1 MICFTRIPLKDFI
14 KKHNP
19 QEPKKE
25 TIENFEKEINNLLEN
40 APKQDD
46 EEFQKN
52 EINKFLKNTY
62 GYDCN
67 TYKKV
72 DSAIYVDG
80 EVRVLIEVKALNN
93 RNEFPKNREN
103 PISKAFCQMVLYFLE
118 EIEKEK
124 NNSLKHTIICNAH
137 EFFLF
142 DCKDLLF
149 LKEDK
154 RIKDFYKK
162 CAKKEG
168 TDSSKPKFYKDLEQY
183 LQEDFQGELRYTHFN
198 LSNYDPKELPLI
210 YQVLSQ
216 EVLLKQRKTLDA
228 NTLNKDFYEELLYIL
243 GLEEQNDKGKIL
255 IKPSRTQNSLSAA
268 LKKKYENLDDEE
280 VMALLIAWNNR
291 ILFLRLLES
300 LLISFKHFEKP
311 FLTTENFKDFNALNT
326 LFFEVLA
333 KKNSERSLNKEDKIL
348 EKIPYLNSSLFDQ
361 TPLELKG
368 HEIRLLENK
377 KLELYQNSV
386 LKKHENYQEKKELPL
401 LKYLFE
407 FLRLYKFTTT
417 PKDIKDNTDTSES
430 RLINPSV
437 LGLVFEKLNGYKEG
451 SFYTPS
457 FITSYMCKESITPI
471 VLDKFNAIY
480 QWDCENLKALREK
493 IDRNFSNEKAKEYL
507 NTLLTLRICDPAVG
521 SGHFLVSALNEMV
534 LIAYELGL
542 IASLY
547 RHELRLENDEIII
560 HHAQTGEIFNYKKPH
575 SENDPHHQI
584 QKELFE
590 LKKDIIENCLFGVDI
605 NPNSC
610 EITKLR
616 LWIELLKYSYY
627 IFEKGKNTNNLE
639 TLPNIDINIK
649 CANSLVSRFALK
661 DKALLKT
668 EKNKNLEYYIAEY
681 KELVKI
687 YKDPKI
693 LESLTRPIK
702 DSNAVR
708 KYAKERLYQELAQ
721 NPNKDFKKALNDRIE
736 KIKEAFKLTLEPPQK
751 ELKFKKFLK
760 EHLELYG
767 KSILEEAND
776 NGLELEALALEKKMA
791 HEGLFHDYTPYPKL
805 DKTDKVV
812 GLEHFN
818 RYVLTSYKDLQDEN
832 ERYANALEWRFEFP
846 EVLNDEGDFLGFDC
860 IIGNPPYIRQEH
872 IKDLKPLLQKQYQ
885 DFYNSTA
892 DIYTYFFALAYHLL
906 KEKGFNAFITSN
918 KYARAK
924 YGAKLRE
931 LLLKKT
937 TLVSYMELNALK
949 VFESAAV
956 DTSIMSFI
964 KQTPPKESDFEY
976 YEPTPNDKD
985 DLKSTPHLPMK
996 QNALSTE
1003 SFIFANATLLDL
1015 RDKIESV
1022 GTPLKDWD
1030 IQINYGIKTGA
1041 NEAFIIPTEKRE
1053 EILKNCDDAQKDER
1067 GMSERERTKELIKP
1081 ILRGKDI
1088 KRYSY
1093 EWADLWVIIAKF
1105 GSHEFLEVEYPTIY
1119 NHLLQYKDQLEQR
1132 GQCRYSRGPQN
1143 SNKPYPGQ
1151 HHWLELDNNPKDSY
1165 LQDFEKEKIVYGEIV
1180 QEPRFYLDNGECELG
1195 VFYAEATSFIL
1206 TGEHLRYLLGMLHS
1220 KLITFAFKTF
1230 YAGGGLGE
1238 SGYRYKKAFIE
1249 RLPIPQI
1256 TEKNQE
1262 LADKITDGAK
1272 QILAL
1277 KAKDPKAN
1285 TQGLEK
1291 EIDALVYQLYHLTDE
1306 EIKTIENGQ

>member
-1 MICFTRIPLKDFI
+1 MIKFAHILLKDFI

-25 TIENFEKEINNLLEN
+25 TIENFEKEINSLLEN
-40 APKQDD
+40 APRQDD

-52 EINKFLKNTY
+52 EINKFLKSAY

-67 TYKKV
+67 TNKKV
-72 DSAIYVDG
+72 DSAIYVDK
-80 EVRVLIEVKALNN
+80 EAWVLIEVKALDKKT
-93 RNEFPKNREN
+93 EFPKNREN
-103 PISKAFCQMVLYFLE
+103 PLSKAFCQMVLYFLE

-154 RIKDFYKK
+154 RIKKFYNSY
-162 CAKKEG
+162 AKKEG

-183 LQEDFQGELRYTHFN
+183 LQKDFQGELRYTHFN
-198 LSNYDPKELPLI
+198 LSSYDPKELPLI
-210 YQVLSQ
+210 YSVLSH

-243 GLEEQNDKGKIL
+243 GLEEENDKGKIL
-255 IKPSRTQNSLSAA
+255 IKPSRTKNSLSDA
-268 LKKKYENLDDEE
+268 LKGSYNNLDDEE

-300 LLISFKHFEKP
+300 LLISFEHFKKP
-311 FLTTENFKDFNALNT
+311 FLTTENFNDFNALNT

-333 KKNSERSLNKEDKIL
+333 KKNSERLPEIKEDKIL

-368 HEIRLLENK
+368 HEIKLLDNK
-377 KLELYQNSV
+377 KLEIYKNSV
-386 LKKHENYQEKKELPL
+386 LKKDNPKQEPLPL

-407 FLRLYKFTTT
+407 FLRLYDFTTT
-417 PKDIKDNTDTSES
+417 PKDIKDNQNTSES

-457 FITSYMCKESITPI
+457 FITSYMCKESIKTI
-471 VLDKFNAIY
+471 VLDKFNQKYIKRE
-480 QWDCENLKALREK
+480 DLKCEKLEELKNYLKNSYKEDKR
-493 IDRNFSNEKAKEYL
+493 KEYL
-507 NTLLTLRICDPAVG
+507 QLLLTLRICDPAVG

-534 LIAYELGL
+534 WIAYKLGL

-547 RHELRLENDEIII
+547 RHDLKLENDEIII
-560 HHAQTGEIFNYKKPH
+560 HTPEDKVFNYTIPH
-575 SENDPHHQI
+575 SENDPHHHI

-627 IFEKGKNTNNLE
+627 IFEEGKNTNNLE

-649 CANSLVSRFALK
+649 CANSLISRFNLNDDLK
-661 DKALLKT
+661 KIPNIKQ
-668 EKNKNLEYYIAEY
+668 KIQEY
-681 KELVKI
+681 KDLVAQ
-687 YKDPKI
+687 YKDPNPLYPLNKADLINKI
-693 LESLTRPIK
+693 QDLKNTFSLTLK
-702 DSNAVR
+702 DPKTKA
-708 KYAKERLYQELAQ
+708 ELE
-721 NPNKDFKKALNDRIE
+721 KAIE
-736 KIKEAFKLTLEPPQK
+736 KHIKKYNFFALDDKSLLDGLNYFIPSLFGTLKLSPKEEEEAFAS
-751 ELKFKKFLK
+751 
-760 EHLELYG
+760 YG
-767 KSILEEAND
+767 RIR
-776 NGLELEALALEKKMA
+776 ALRK
-791 HEGLFHDYTPYPKL
+791 KL
-805 DKTDKVV
+805 DDALS
-812 GLEHFN
+812 GGE
-818 RYVLTSYKDLQDEN
+818 YQ
-832 ERYANALEWRFEFP
+832 NAFEWRFEFP
-846 EVLNDEGDFLGFDC
+846 EVLDDEGDFLGFDC

-872 IKDLKPLLQKQYQ
+872 IKDIKPLLQKQYH

-892 DIYTYFFALAYHLL
+892 DIYTYFFALAFNLL
-906 KEKGFNAFITSN
+906 KEKGFSAFITSN

-956 DTSIMSFI
+956 DTSIIHFI
-964 KQTPPKESDFEY
+964 KQPPLKESGFKY

-1015 RDKIESV
+1015 RDKIEGV

-1030 IQINYGIKTGA
+1030 IQIYRGILTGA
-1041 NEAFIIPTEKRE
+1041 NEAFIITTEKRDA
-1053 EILKNCDDAQKDER
+1053 ILNACKTQE
-1067 GMSERERTKELIKP
+1067 ERERTDALIKP

-1093 EWADLWVIIAKF
+1093 EWAHLWVIFIPWHF
-1105 GSHEFLEVEYPTIY
+1105 PNTGSPKDMEQNEKDFSIHYPIIY
-1119 NHLLQYKDQLEQR
+1119 AHLLSHKDELLKRNKDETGKRYEWYCLQR
-1132 GQCRYSRGPQN
+1132 
-1143 SNKPYPGQ
+1143 
-1151 HHWLELDNNPKDSY
+1151 WAASY
-1165 LQDFEKEKIVYGEIV
+1165 YQDFEKEKIVYGEIV
-1180 QEPRFYLDNGECELG
+1180 QEPRFYLDNGECGLG
-1195 VFYAEATSFIL
+1195 YFYAEATSFIL

-1262 LADKITDGAK
+1262 LARKITDGAK

-1277 KAKDPKAN
+1277 KEKDPKAN
-1285 TQGLEK
+1285 TQKLEK

>member
-1 MICFTRIPLKDFI
+1 MIRFTRIPLKDFI

-19 QEPKKE
+19 QESKKE
-25 TIENFEKEINNLLEN
+25 TIENFKKEINSLLEN
-40 APKQDD
+40 APRQDD

-52 EINKFLKNTY
+52 EINKFLKNAY

-67 TYKKV
+67 TNKKV

-80 EVRVLIEVKALNN
+80 EVQVLIEVKALNKKT
-93 RNEFPKNREN
+93 EFPKDREN
-103 PISKAFCQMVLYFLE
+103 PLSKAFCQMVFYFLE

-154 RIKDFYKK
+154 RIKKFYDNY
-162 CAKKEG
+162 AKKEG

-183 LQEDFQGELRYTHFN
+183 LQEDFKGELPYTHFN
-198 LSNYDPKELPLI
+198 LSSYDPKKLPLI
-210 YQVLSQ
+210 YSVLSH

-243 GLEEQNDKGKIL
+243 GLEEQNEKGKIL
-255 IKPSRTQNSLSAA
+255 IKPSHTKNSLSDA
-268 LKKKYENLDDEE
+268 LKGSYNNLDDEE

-291 ILFLRLLES
+291 ILFLWLLES
-300 LLISFKHFEKP
+300 LLNSFEHFKKP

-333 KKNSERSLNKEDKIL
+333 KKNSERLKEIKEDKIL
-348 EKIPYLNSSLFDQ
+348 EKIPYLNSSLFDK

-368 HEIRLLENK
+368 HEIKLLDNK
-377 KLELYQNSV
+377 KLEIYKNSV
-386 LKKHENYQEKKELPL
+386 LKKHKEDYQKEKALPL
-401 LKYLFE
+401 LKYLFA
-407 FLRLYKFTTT
+407 FLRVYDFTTT
-417 PKDIKDNTDTSES
+417 PKDIKDNQNKSES

-471 VLDKFNAIY
+471 VLDKFNQTYKIE
-480 QWDCENLKALREK
+480 CEKLTELKNYLKNSYKEDKR
-493 IDRNFSNEKAKEYL
+493 KEYL
-507 NTLLTLRICDPAVG
+507 NTLLTLRVCDPAVG

-547 RHELRLENDEIII
+547 RYELRLENDEIII
-560 HHAQTGEIFNYKKPH
+560 HYTPTGEIFNYKKPH
-575 SENDPHHQI
+575 SENDPHHHI

-649 CANSLVSRFALK
+649 CANSLISRFNLNDDLK
-661 DKALLKT
+661 KIPNIKQ
-668 EKNKNLEYYIAEY
+668 KIQEY
-681 KELVKI
+681 KDLVAQ
-687 YKDPKI
+687 YKDPNPLYPLNKADLINKI
-693 LESLTRPIK
+693 QDLKNTFSLTLK
-702 DSNAVR
+702 DPKTKA
-708 KYAKERLYQELAQ
+708 ELE
-721 NPNKDFKKALNDRIE
+721 KAIE
-736 KIKEAFKLTLEPPQK
+736 KHIKKYNFFALDDKSLLDGLNYFIPNLFGTLKLSPKEEEEAFAS
-751 ELKFKKFLK
+751 
-760 EHLELYG
+760 YG
-767 KSILEEAND
+767 RIR
-776 NGLELEALALEKKMA
+776 ALRK
-791 HEGLFHDYTPYPKL
+791 KL
-805 DKTDKVV
+805 DDALS
-812 GLEHFN
+812 GGE
-818 RYVLTSYKDLQDEN
+818 YQ
-832 ERYANALEWRFEFP
+832 NAFEWRFEFP
-846 EVLNDEGDFLGFDC
+846 EVLDDEGDFLGFDC
-860 IIGNPPYIRQEH
+860 IIGNPPYIRQEQ

-892 DIYTYFFALAYHLL
+892 DIYTYFFVLSYHLL
-906 KEKGFNAFITSN
+906 KEKGFSTFITSN

-931 LLLKKT
+931 WLLKKT
-937 TLVSYMELNALK
+937 TIVSYMELNALK

-956 DTSIMSFI
+956 DTSIIHFI
-964 KQTPPKESDFEY
+964 KQPPLKESDFKY
-976 YEPTPNDKD
+976 YEPTPNDKN
-985 DLKSTPHLPMK
+985 DLKSTPYLLMK

-1041 NEAFIIPTEKRE
+1041 NEAFIIPTEKRDA
-1053 EILKNCDDAQKDER
+1053 ILNACKTQE
-1067 GMSERERTKELIKP
+1067 ERERTEALIKP

-1093 EWADLWVIIAKF
+1093 EWPGEWLINTHNGYTSALKSKIPPIDIEKYPATKAHLDAHLDTIATRCDQ
-1105 GSHEFLEVEYPTIY
+1105 GDTPYHLRNCAYLE
-1119 NHLLQYKDQLEQR
+1119 
-1132 GQCRYSRGPQN
+1132 
-1143 SNKPYPGQ
+1143 
-1151 HHWLELDNNPKDSY
+1151 
-1165 LQDFEKEKIVYGEIV
+1165 DFEKEKIVYPETSQGAYFVYENSGIFLEKTAFMIV
-1180 QEPRFYLDNGECELG
+1180 SDAYNLKL
-1195 VFYAEATSFIL
+1195 L
-1206 TGEHLRYLLGMLHS
+1206 TALLNS
-1220 KLITFAFKTF
+1220 KLVTF
-1230 YAGGGLGE
+1230 YFKNFCGGCILGK
-1238 SGYRYKKAFIE
+1238 SGY
-1249 RLPIPQI
+1249 
-1256 TEKNQE
+1256 
-1262 LADKITDGAK
+1262 
-1272 QILAL
+1272 
-1277 KAKDPKAN
+1277 
-1285 TQGLEK
+1285 
-1291 EIDALVYQLYHLTDE
+1291 
-1306 EIKTIENGQ
+1306 

>member
-1 MICFTRIPLKDFI
+1 MIFTRIPLKDFI

-25 TIENFEKEINNLLEN
+25 TIENFEKEINSLLEN
-40 APKQDD
+40 AKRRDD

-52 EINKFLKNTY
+52 EINKFLKNAY

-67 TYKKV
+67 TSKKV

-80 EVRVLIEVKALNN
+80 EVWVLIEVKALNN
-93 RNEFPKNREN
+93 KTEFPKDKEN
-103 PISKAFCQMVLYFLE
+103 PLSKAFCQMVLYFLE
-118 EIEKEK
+118 EREKEK

-149 LKEDK
+149 LNEDK
-154 RIKDFYKK
+154 RIKKFYKNY
-162 CAKKEG
+162 AQKEG
-168 TDSSKPKFYKDLEQY
+168 TDSSKPKFYEDLEQY

-216 EVLLKQRKTLDA
+216 EVLLKQKKTLDA

-255 IKPSRTQNSLSAA
+255 IKPSRTQNSLSYA
-268 LKKKYENLDDEE
+268 LKEKYKNLDNEE

-300 LLISFKHFEKP
+300 LLKSFKHFTNH
-311 FLTTENFKDFNALNT
+311 FLTTENFNDFNALNT

-333 KKNSERSLNKEDKIL
+333 KKNSERLQAIKENKIL

-361 TPLELKG
+361 TLLELKG
-368 HEIRLLENK
+368 YEIKLLDNK
-377 KLELYQNSV
+377 KLEIYKNSV
-386 LKKHENYQEKKELPL
+386 LKKDNPKQEPLPL

-407 FLRLYKFTTT
+407 FLRLYDFTTT
-417 PKDIKDNTDTSES
+417 PKDIKDNQNKSES

-480 QWDCENLKALREK
+480 QWDCEDLKALRGK

-507 NTLLTLRICDPAVG
+507 QLLLTLRVCDPAVG
-521 SGHFLVSALNEMV
+521 SGHFLVSVLNEMV
-534 LIAYELGL
+534 WIAYKLGL
-542 IASLY
+542 ITSLY
-547 RHELRLENDEIII
+547 RYDLKLENDEIII
-560 HHAQTGEIFNYKKPH
+560 HYTPTGEIFNYKKPLR
-575 SENDPHHQI
+575 ENDPHHHI

-627 IFEKGKNTNNLE
+627 IFEEGKNTNNLE

-649 CANSLVSRFALK
+649 CANSLISRFNLNDDLK
-661 DKALLKT
+661 KIPNIKQ
-668 EKNKNLEYYIAEY
+668 KIQEY
-681 KELVKI
+681 KDLVAQ
-687 YKDPKI
+687 YKDPNPLYPLNKQDLINKI
-693 LESLTRPIK
+693 QDLKNTFSLTLK
-702 DSNAVR
+702 DPKTKA
-708 KYAKERLYQELAQ
+708 ELE
-721 NPNKDFKKALNDRIE
+721 KAIE
-736 KIKEAFKLTLEPPQK
+736 KHIKKYNFFALDDKSLLDGLNYFIPNLFGTLKLSPKEEEEAFAS
-751 ELKFKKFLK
+751 
-760 EHLELYG
+760 YG
-767 KSILEEAND
+767 RIRVLRK
-776 NGLELEALALEKKMA
+776 
-791 HEGLFHDYTPYPKL
+791 KL
-805 DKTDKVV
+805 DDALS
-812 GLEHFN
+812 GGEYH
-818 RYVLTSYKDLQDEN
+818 
-832 ERYANALEWRFEFP
+832 NAFEWRFEFP
-846 EVLNDEGDFLGFDC
+846 EVLDDEGNFLGFDC

-885 DFYNSTA
+885 DFYNSSS
-892 DIYTYFFALAYHLL
+892 DIYTYFFALSYHLL

-949 VFESAAV
+949 VFESATV
-956 DTSIMSFI
+956 DTSIMNFI
-964 KQTPPKESDFEY
+964 KQTPPKESVFNY
-976 YEPTPNDKD
+976 YEPTPNDKSN
-985 DLKSTPHLPMK
+985 LKSTRSLHMR

-1022 GTPLKDWD
+1022 GTPLKDWG

-1041 NEAFIIPTEKRE
+1041 NEAFIIPTEKRD
-1053 EILKNCDDAQKDER
+1053 EILKNCDDLQKDER
-1067 GMSERERTKELIKP
+1067 GMSERERTIELIKP

-1093 EWADLWVIIAKF
+1093 EWADLWVI
-1105 GSHEFLEVEYPTIY
+1105 
-1119 NHLLQYKDQLEQR
+1119 
-1132 GQCRYSRGPQN
+1132 
-1143 SNKPYPGQ
+1143 
-1151 HHWLELDNNPKDSY
+1151 
-1165 LQDFEKEKIVYGEIV
+1165 
-1180 QEPRFYLDNGECELG
+1180 
-1195 VFYAEATSFIL
+1195 FI
-1206 TGEHLRYLLGMLHS
+1206 
-1220 KLITFAFKTF
+1220 
-1230 YAGGGLGE
+1230 
-1238 SGYRYKKAFIE
+1238 
-1249 RLPIPQI
+1249 P
-1256 TEKNQE
+1256 
-1262 LADKITDGAK
+1262 
-1272 QILAL
+1272 
-1277 KAKDPKAN
+1277 
-1285 TQGLEK
+1285 
-1291 EIDALVYQLYHLTDE
+1291 
-1306 EIKTIENGQ
+1306 

>member
-1 MICFTRIPLKDFI
+1 MISFTRIPLKDFI
-14 KKHNP
+14 KKYNL

-25 TIENFEKEINNLLEN
+25 TIENFEKEINSLLEN
-40 APKQDD
+40 AKGQNY
-46 EEFQKN
+46 EESQKSK
-52 EINKFLKNTY
+52 INKFLENTY
-62 GYDCN
+62 GYDCD
-67 TYKKV
+67 THERV
-72 DSAIYVDG
+72 DSAIYVDK
-80 EVRVLIEVKALNN
+80 EVWVLIEVKALNN
-93 RNEFPKNREN
+93 KNEFPKDKEN
-103 PISKAFCQMVLYFLE
+103 PLSKAFCQMVFYFLK
-118 EIEKEK
+118 EIKN
-124 NNSLKHTIICNAH
+124 NNSLKHAIICNAH

-149 LKEDK
+149 LKDDK
-154 RIKDFYKK
+154 RITDFHKN
-162 CAKKEG
+162 CASKEG
-168 TDSSKPKFYKDLEQY
+168 TDPKTKRFYSDLEEY
-183 LQEDFQGELRYTHFN
+183 LKKDFEGELRYTHFN
-198 LSNYDPKELPLI
+198 LSDDNPKELPLI

-255 IKPSRTQNSLSAA
+255 IKPSRTKNSLSDA
-268 LKKKYENLDDEE
+268 LKKEYKNLDDEE

-300 LLISFKHFEKP
+300 LLISFEHFEKP

-333 KKNSERSLNKEDKIL
+333 KKNNERLSEIKEDKIL
-348 EKIPYLNSSLFDQ
+348 EKIPYLNSSLFDK

-368 HEIRLLENK
+368 HEIKLLDNK
-377 KLELYQNSV
+377 KLEIYKNSV
-386 LKKHENYQEKKELPL
+386 LKKHKDYQEKKELPL
-401 LKYLFE
+401 LKYLFA

-417 PKDIKDNTDTSES
+417 PEDIKDNTDTSES
-430 RLINPSV
+430 RLINPAV

-471 VLDKFNAIY
+471 VLDKFNATY
-480 QWDCENLKALREK
+480 QWDCKDLEALRGK

-507 NTLLTLRICDPAVG
+507 QVLLTLRVCDPAVG

-534 LIAYELGL
+534 LIAYKLGL

-547 RHELRLENDEIII
+547 RHSLRLENDEIII
-560 HHAQTGEIFNYKKPH
+560 IHAPTGGIFNYTKPH

-590 LKKDIIENCLFGVDI
+590 LKKSIIENCLFGVDI

-627 IFEKGKNTNNLE
+627 IFEEGKNTNALE

-649 CANSLVSRFALK
+649 CANSLISRFSLHDDLK
-661 DKALLKT
+661 KIPNIKQ
-668 EKNKNLEYYIAEY
+668 KIQEY
-681 KELVKI
+681 KDLVAQ
-687 YKDPKI
+687 YKDPNPLYPLNKTDLINKI
-693 LESLTRPIK
+693 QDLKNTFSLTLK
-702 DSNAVR
+702 DPKTKA
-708 KYAKERLYQELAQ
+708 ELE
-721 NPNKDFKKALNDRIE
+721 KAIE
-736 KIKEAFKLTLEPPQK
+736 KHIKKYNDFALDDKSFLDGLNYFIPNLFGTPKLSPKEEEEAFAS
-751 ELKFKKFLK
+751 
-760 EHLELYG
+760 YG
-767 KSILEEAND
+767 RIR
-776 NGLELEALALEKKMA
+776 ALRK
-791 HEGLFHDYTPYPKL
+791 KL
-805 DKTDKVV
+805 DDALS
-812 GLEHFN
+812 GRE
-818 RYVLTSYKDLQDEN
+818 YQ
-832 ERYANALEWRFEFP
+832 NAFEWRFEFP
-846 EVLNDEGDFLGFDC
+846 EVLDDERDFLGFDC

-872 IKDLKPLLQKQYQ
+872 IKDLKTLLEKQYQ

-906 KEKGFNAFITSN
+906 KEKGFSAFITSN

-931 LLLKKT
+931 WLLKKT

-956 DTSIMSFI
+956 DTSIMSFV
-964 KQTPPKESDFEY
+964 KESPLKENSFNY

-985 DLKSTPHLPMK
+985 DLKSAPSLLMK

-1015 RDKIESV
+1015 RDKMEGI

-1041 NEAFIIPTEKRE
+1041 NEAFIIPTEKRDAILNACKTQE
-1053 EILKNCDDAQKDER
+1053 ERK
-1067 GMSERERTKELIKP
+1067 RTEVLIKP

-1093 EWADLWVIIAKF
+1093 EWAGEWVINTHNGYTSALKSKIPPVDIEKYPAIKAHLDSHFDTIATRSDQ
-1105 GSHEFLEVEYPTIY
+1105 GDTPYHLRNCAYLE
-1119 NHLLQYKDQLEQR
+1119 
-1132 GQCRYSRGPQN
+1132 
-1143 SNKPYPGQ
+1143 
-1151 HHWLELDNNPKDSY
+1151 
-1165 LQDFEKEKIVYGEIV
+1165 DFEKEKIVYGEIV

-1195 VFYAEATSFIL
+1195 YFYAEATSFIL

-1249 RLPIPQI
+1249 RLPIPKI
-1256 TEKNQE
+1256 TSKNQE
-1262 LADKITDGAK
+1262 LARKITACAK
-1272 QILAL
+1272 AILVL
-1277 KAKDPKAN
+1277 KEKDPKAN
-1285 TQGLEK
+1285 TQELEK
-1291 EIDALVYQLYHLTDE
+1291 EIDALVYQLYNLTDE
-1306 EIKTIENGQ
+1306 EIKIIENGQ

>member
-1 MICFTRIPLKDFI
+1 MSFTRILLKDFI
-14 KKHNP
+14 KKYNP
-19 QEPKKE
+19 PTPTTE
-25 TIENFEKEINNLLEN
+25 TIEKFEKEINSLLEN
-40 APKQDD
+40 APRQDD

-52 EINKFLKNTY
+52 EINSFLKNTY
-62 GYDCN
+62 GYRCN
-67 TYKKV
+67 THKKV
-72 DSAIYVDG
+72 DSAIYVDK
-80 EVRVLIEVKALNN
+80 EVQVLIEVKALNKKT
-93 RNEFPKNREN
+93 EFPKNREN
-103 PISKAFCQMVLYFLE
+103 PLSKAFCQMVLYFLE

-149 LKEDK
+149 LEKDK

-162 CAKKEG
+162 CIKKEG
-168 TDSSKPKFYKDLEQY
+168 TDPKTKKFYSDLEEY
-183 LQEDFQGELRYTHFN
+183 LKKDFEGELRYTHFN
-198 LSNYDPKELPLI
+198 LNDDFKELPLI

-216 EVLLKQRKTLDA
+216 EVLLKQKKTLDA

-255 IKPSRTQNSLSAA
+255 IKPSRTQNSLSDA
-268 LKKKYENLDDEE
+268 LKKKYKNLDDEE

-300 LLISFKHFEKP
+300 LLISFKHFDKS
-311 FLTTENFKDFNALNT
+311 FLTTENFEDFNALNT

-333 KKNSERSLNKEDKIL
+333 KKNSERLSEIKEDKIL
-348 EKIPYLNSSLFDQ
+348 EKIPYLNSSLFDK

-368 HEIRLLENK
+368 YEIKLLNNK
-377 KLELYQNSV
+377 PLEIYPKSV
-386 LKKHENYQEKKELPL
+386 LKKYENYQKQKDWTL
-401 LKYLFE
+401 LEYLFE

-430 RLINPSV
+430 SLINPSV

-480 QWDCENLKALREK
+480 QWGCKDLEALKGK

-507 NTLLTLRICDPAVG
+507 QLLLTLRICDPAVG

-534 LIAYELGL
+534 WIAYELGL

-547 RHELRLENDEIII
+547 RYDLRLENDEIII
-560 HHAQTGEIFNYKKPH
+560 HTPEDKVFKYTIPH
-575 SENDPHHQI
+575 SENDPHHHI

-627 IFEKGKNTNNLE
+627 IFEEGKNTNNLE

-649 CANSLVSRFALK
+649 CANSLIFNFPLNSKLTIGQTLEFS
-661 DKALLKT
+661 
-668 EKNKNLEYYIAEY
+668 KNLKAEIKEY
-681 KELVKI
+681 KNSVML
-687 YKDPKI
+687 YKEGLGEKTKI
-693 LESLTRPIK
+693 LQNIAKLKSLIINYFIEQHQAKKHLKESLKAFISEYGDGIFDLSTAFGMEMLKIARLKENNYKFVPTLTKKQPSPIGVEA
-702 DSNAVR
+702 N
-708 KYAKERLYQELAQ
+708 RLL
-721 NPNKDFKKALNDRIE
+721 I
-736 KIKEAFKLTLEPPQK
+736 KIKEC
-751 ELKFKKFLK
+751 
-760 EHLELYG
+760 Y
-767 KSILEEAND
+767 
-776 NGLELEALALEKKMA
+776 EAL
-791 HEGLFHDYTPYPKL
+791 
-805 DKTDKVV
+805 
-812 GLEHFN
+812 
-818 RYVLTSYKDLQDEN
+818 EN
-832 ERYANALEWRFEFP
+832 LKNSKAFEWRFEFP
-846 EVLNDEGDFLGFDC
+846 EVLDDEGDFLGFDC

-872 IKDLKPLLQKQYQ
+872 IKDLKPLLEKQYQ

-892 DIYTYFFALAYHLL
+892 DIYTYFFALSYHLL
-906 KEKGFNAFITSN
+906 KEKGFSAFITSN

-931 LLLKKT
+931 LLFKKT

-949 VFESAAV
+949 VFESATV
-956 DTSIMSFI
+956 DTSIIHFI
-964 KQTPPKESDFEY
+964 KQPPLKESDFKY

-985 DLKSTPHLPMK
+985 DLKKTHSLPMR

-1015 RDKIESV
+1015 RDKIESI

-1041 NEAFIIPTEKRE
+1041 NEAFIIPTEKRDA
-1053 EILKNCDDAQKDER
+1053 ILNACKTQE
-1067 GMSERERTKELIKP
+1067 ERERTERLIKP

-1093 EWADLWVIIAKF
+1093 EWAGEWVINTHNGYTSNLKSKIPPIDIEKYPAIKAHLNSHYDTIATRSDQ
-1105 GSHEFLEVEYPTIY
+1105 GDTPYHLRNCAYLE
-1119 NHLLQYKDQLEQR
+1119 
-1132 GQCRYSRGPQN
+1132 
-1143 SNKPYPGQ
+1143 
-1151 HHWLELDNNPKDSY
+1151 
-1165 LQDFEKEKIVYGEIV
+1165 DFEKEKIVYGEIV
-1180 QEPRFYLDNGECELG
+1180 QEPRFYLDNGECGLG
-1195 VFYAEATSFIL
+1195 YFYAEATSFIL
-1206 TGEHLRYLLGMLHS
+1206 TGEHLHYLLGMLHS

-1249 RLPIPQI
+1249 RLPIPKI

-1262 LADKITDGAK
+1262 LADKITALVE
-1272 QILAL
+1272 QILQA

-1285 TQGLEK
+1285 TQKLEK
-1291 EIDALVYQLYHLTDE
+1291 EIDALVYQLYSLTDE
-1306 EIKTIENGQ
+1306 EIKIIENGQ

>member
-1 MICFTRIPLKDFI
+1 MDYKKLDLSNTNYPSKEQLKDFKTAFDAFLETNQQENENHHNDAFNDLLKGVFKYKVKPTKKIDSAILNDNDEVEVIIEFKALKNPNEFIKKGDLNVKALHESLLYYLTERKEGNNNLKHLILATIKELYIIDANEFEIFNKDKEIKKAFENCYDKKGNDTRTKAFYDACQKRLNELDHSLKYHHIPLK
-14 KKHNP
+14 
-19 QEPKKE
+19 KE
-25 TIENFEKEINNLLEN
+25 NL
-40 APKQDD
+40 A
-46 EEFQKN
+46 
-52 EINKFLKNTY
+52 
-62 GYDCN
+62 
-67 TYKKV
+67 
-72 DSAIYVDG
+72 
-80 EVRVLIEVKALNN
+80 
-93 RNEFPKNREN
+93 
-103 PISKAFCQMVLYFLE
+103 
-118 EIEKEK
+118 
-124 NNSLKHTIICNAH
+124 
-137 EFFLF
+137 
-142 DCKDLLF
+142 
-149 LKEDK
+149 
-154 RIKDFYKK
+154 
-162 CAKKEG
+162 
-168 TDSSKPKFYKDLEQY
+168 
-183 LQEDFQGELRYTHFN
+183 
-198 LSNYDPKELPLI
+198 LI
-210 YQVLSQ
+210 YQALSPNF
-216 EVLLKQRKTLDA
+216 LLKIPKYSDA

-255 IKPSRTQNSLSAA
+255 IKPSHTQNSLSDA
-268 LKKKYENLDDEE
+268 LKKCYTNLDDEE

-300 LLISFKHFEKP
+300 LLISFKHFEES
-311 FLTTENFKDFNALNT
+311 FLTTENFKDFNALNN

-333 KKNSERSLNKEDKIL
+333 KKNNEHSLDKKDKIL
-348 EKIPYLNSSLFDQ
+348 GKIPYLNSSLFDK
-361 TPLELKG
+361 TPLESNG
-368 HEIRLLENK
+368 HEIKSLDNDALEFHPK
-377 KLELYQNSV
+377 SV
-386 LKKHENYQEKKELPL
+386 LKKDENYQKEKDLPL
-401 LKYLFE
+401 LKYLFA
-407 FLRLYKFTTT
+407 FLRAYDFTTT
-417 PKDIKDNTDTSES
+417 PKDIKDNTNTSES

-457 FITSYMCKESITPI
+457 FITSYMCKESISKI
-471 VLDKFNAIY
+471 VLDKFNQKYNIE
-480 QWDCENLKALREK
+480 CEKLEELKNYLKNDSYKEDKR
-493 IDRNFSNEKAKEYL
+493 KEYL
-507 NTLLTLRICDPAVG
+507 QFLLTLRVCDPAVG

-534 LIAYELGL
+534 WIAYELEL
-542 IASLY
+542 IASLHHY
-547 RHELRLENDEIII
+547 DLKLENDEIII
-560 HHAQTGEIFNYKKPH
+560 HYTPTGEIFNYKKPH

-590 LKKDIIENCLFGVDI
+590 LKKSIIENCLFGVDI

-627 IFEKGKNTNNLE
+627 IFENGKNTNALE

-649 CANSLVSRFALK
+649 CGNSLISRFALK
-661 DKALLKT
+661 DKALLKN
-668 EKNKNLEYYIAEY
+668 EKNKNLEYSIAEY

-693 LESLTRPIK
+693 LETLTRPIK

-708 KYAKERLYQELAQ
+708 KYAKERLYQELEQ
-721 NPNKDFKKALNDRIE
+721 NPNKDLKKALNDRIE
-736 KIKEAFKLTLEPPQK
+736 KVKEVFKLTLDPHQK

-767 KSILEEAND
+767 RSILEETND

-805 DKTDKVV
+805 DKSDKVV

-832 ERYANALEWRFEFP
+832 ERYANAFEWRFEFP

-872 IKDLKPLLQKQYQ
+872 IKDIKPLLEKQYQ

-892 DIYTYFFALAYHLL
+892 DIYTYFFALAFHLL

-924 YGAKLRE
+924 YGAKLRG

-956 DTSIMSFI
+956 DTSIMNFI
-964 KQTPPKESDFEY
+964 KQTPPKESEFKY

-985 DLKSTPHLPMK
+985 DLKNAHSLPMR

-1003 SFIFANATLLDL
+1003 SFIFANTQLLDL
-1015 RDKIESV
+1015 RDKMESV
-1022 GTPLKDWD
+1022 GIPLKDWD
-1030 IQINYGIKTGA
+1030 IQIYRGILTGC
-1041 NEAFIIPTEKRE
+1041 NEAFIIPTEKRDA
-1053 EILKNCDDAQKDER
+1053 ILNACKTQE
-1067 GMSERERTKELIKP
+1067 ERERTEALIKP

-1093 EWADLWVIIAKF
+1093 EWAGEWLVNTHNGYTSAFKSKIPPIDIEKYPATKAHLDAHWDTIAARCDQ
-1105 GSHEFLEVEYPTIY
+1105 GDTPYHLRNCAYLE
-1119 NHLLQYKDQLEQR
+1119 
-1132 GQCRYSRGPQN
+1132 
-1143 SNKPYPGQ
+1143 
-1151 HHWLELDNNPKDSY
+1151 
-1165 LQDFEKEKIVYGEIV
+1165 DFEKEKIVYPCIMAK
-1180 QEPRFYLDNGECELG
+1180 EPCFVYEEKG
-1195 VFYAEATSFIL
+1195 FYAPAPANIITGDKTEIKYL
-1206 TGEHLRYLLGMLHS
+1206 TALLNS
-1220 KLITFAFKTF
+1220 KCIYFAMRKF
-1230 YAGGGLGE
+1230 YMGGGIEGE
-1238 SGYRYKKAFIE
+1238 LKTNNLEKI
-1249 RLPIPQI
+1249 PIPKI

-1277 KAKDPKAN
+1277 KEKDPKAN

-1291 EIDALVYQLYHLTDE
+1291 EIDALVYQLYNLTDE
-1306 EIKTIENGQ
+1306 EIKIIENGQ

>member
-1 MICFTRIPLKDFI
+1 MIRFAHISLKDFI
-14 KKHNP
+14 KKYNP

-25 TIENFEKEINNLLEN
+25 TIENFEKEINSLLEN
-40 APKQDD
+40 AKRQDG

-52 EINKFLKNTY
+52 ELNKFLKNAY

-67 TYKKV
+67 TDEKV
-72 DSAIYVDG
+72 DSAIYVG
-80 EVRVLIEVKALNN
+80 KEAWVLIEVKALNN
-93 RNEFPKNREN
+93 RNEFPKDREN
-103 PISKAFCQMVLYFLE
+103 PLSKAFCQMVFYFLNA
-118 EIEKEK
+118 IEN
-124 NNSLKHTIICNAH
+124 NNSLKHAIICNAH

-149 LKEDK
+149 LKEDN
-154 RIKDFYKK
+154 RIKKFYENY
-162 CAKKEG
+162 AKKEG
-168 TDSSKPKFYKDLEQY
+168 TDPSTKRFYSDLEEY
-183 LQEDFQGELRYTHFN
+183 LKKDFKGELPYTHFN
-198 LSNYDPKELPLI
+198 LSSYDPKELPLI
-210 YQVLSQ
+210 YQVLSH
-216 EVLLKQRKTLDA
+216 EVLLKQKKTLDA

-255 IKPSRTQNSLSAA
+255 IKPSRTKNSLSDA
-268 LKKKYENLDDEE
+268 LKGSYNNLDDEE

-300 LLISFKHFEKP
+300 LLISFNHFEKP
-311 FLTTENFKDFNALNT
+311 FLTIENFENFNDLNT

-333 KKNSERSLNKEDKIL
+333 KKNSERLQAIKENKIL
-348 EKIPYLNSSLFDQ
+348 EKIPYLNSSLFDK

-368 HEIRLLENK
+368 HEIKLLDNK
-377 KLELYQNSV
+377 PLEIYPKSV
-386 LKKHENYQEKKELPL
+386 LKKDKDYQKDKPLPL
-401 LKYLFE
+401 LKYLFK

-430 RLINPSV
+430 CLINPSV

-457 FITSYMCKESITPI
+457 FITSYMCSESITPI

-480 QWDCENLKALREK
+480 QWDCKDLEALKGK

-507 NTLLTLRICDPAVG
+507 QLLLTLRVCDPAVG

-534 LIAYELGL
+534 LIAYKLGL
-542 IASLY
+542 IASLHRY
-547 RHELRLENDEIII
+547 DLKLENDEIII
-560 HHAQTGEIFNYKKPH
+560 HYTPTGEIFNYKKPH
-575 SENDPHHQI
+575 SENDPHHHI

-590 LKKDIIENCLFGVDI
+590 LKKSIIENCLFGVDI

-627 IFEKGKNTNNLE
+627 IFEDGKNTNALE

-649 CANSLVSRFALK
+649 CANSLIFNFPLNSKLTIGQTLEFS
-661 DKALLKT
+661 
-668 EKNKNLEYYIAEY
+668 KNLKAEIKEY
-681 KELVKI
+681 KNSVML
-687 YKDPKI
+687 YKEGLGEKTKI
-693 LESLTRPIK
+693 LQNIAKLKSLIINYFIEQHQAKRHLKESLKAFISEYGDGIFDISTAFGMEMLKIARHKENNYRFNPTLTKKQPSPIGVEA
-702 DSNAVR
+702 N
-708 KYAKERLYQELAQ
+708 RLL
-721 NPNKDFKKALNDRIE
+721 I
-736 KIKEAFKLTLEPPQK
+736 KIKECYETLEN
-751 ELKFKKFLK
+751 LKNSK
-760 EHLELYG
+760 
-767 KSILEEAND
+767 
-776 NGLELEALALEKKMA
+776 
-791 HEGLFHDYTPYPKL
+791 
-805 DKTDKVV
+805 
-812 GLEHFN
+812 
-818 RYVLTSYKDLQDEN
+818 
-832 ERYANALEWRFEFP
+832 ALEWRFEFP
-846 EVLNDEGDFLGFDC
+846 EVLDDEGDFLGFDC

-872 IKDLKPLLQKQYQ
+872 IKDLKPLLQKQYH

-892 DIYTYFFALAYHLL
+892 DIYTYFFALSFHLL
-906 KEKGFNAFITSN
+906 KEKGFSAFITSN

-931 LLLKKT
+931 WLLKKT
-937 TLVSYMELNALK
+937 TIVSYMELNALK

-956 DTSIMSFI
+956 DTSIMNFI
-964 KQTPPKESDFEY
+964 KQTPPKESEFNY
-976 YEPTPNDKD
+976 YEPTPDDKSN
-985 DLKSTPHLPMK
+985 LKNARSLPMK

-1015 RDKIESV
+1015 RDKIESIS
-1022 GTPLKDWD
+1022 TPLKDWG

-1041 NEAFIIPTEKRE
+1041 NEAFIIPTEKRDA
-1053 EILKNCDDAQKDER
+1053 ILNACKTQE
-1067 GMSERERTKELIKP
+1067 ERECTEALIKP

-1093 EWADLWVIIAKF
+1093 EWAHLWVIFIPWHF
-1105 GSHEFLEVEYPTIY
+1105 PNTGSPKSMEKNEQDFSTHYPIIY
-1119 NHLLQYKDQLEQR
+1119 DHLLSHKDKLLKRNKDETGKRYEWYCLQR
-1132 GQCRYSRGPQN
+1132 WAAN
-1143 SNKPYPGQ
+1143 
-1151 HHWLELDNNPKDSY
+1151 Y

-1195 VFYAEATSFIL
+1195 YFYAEATSFIL

-1249 RLPIPQI
+1249 RLPIPKI
-1256 TEKNQE
+1256 TAKNQE

-1277 KAKDPKAN
+1277 KEKDPKAN
-1285 TQGLEK
+1285 IQRLEK
-1291 EIDALVYQLYHLTDE
+1291 EIDALVYRLYNLTDE
-1306 EIKTIENGQ
+1306 EIKIIEDGQ

>member
-1 MICFTRIPLKDFI
+1 MDYKKLDLPNTNYPSKEQLEAFKTAFDAFLETNPQENENHHKDAFNDLLKGVFEYKVKPTKKIDSAILNENNKVEVIIEFKALKNPNEFIKKGDLNVKALHESLLYYLTERKEGNNNLKRLILGTIKELYIIDANEFEVFNKDKEIQKAFKDCHDKKGNDPRTKAFYDACQKRLNELDRSLKYHHIPLK
-14 KKHNP
+14 
-19 QEPKKE
+19 KE
-25 TIENFEKEINNLLEN
+25 NL
-40 APKQDD
+40 A
-46 EEFQKN
+46 
-52 EINKFLKNTY
+52 
-62 GYDCN
+62 
-67 TYKKV
+67 
-72 DSAIYVDG
+72 
-80 EVRVLIEVKALNN
+80 
-93 RNEFPKNREN
+93 
-103 PISKAFCQMVLYFLE
+103 
-118 EIEKEK
+118 
-124 NNSLKHTIICNAH
+124 
-137 EFFLF
+137 
-142 DCKDLLF
+142 
-149 LKEDK
+149 
-154 RIKDFYKK
+154 
-162 CAKKEG
+162 
-168 TDSSKPKFYKDLEQY
+168 
-183 LQEDFQGELRYTHFN
+183 
-198 LSNYDPKELPLI
+198 LI
-210 YQVLSQ
+210 YQALSPNF
-216 EVLLKQRKTLDA
+216 LLKIPKYSDA

-243 GLEEQNDKGKIL
+243 GLEERNEKGKTL
-255 IKPSRTQNSLSAA
+255 IKPSRTQNSLSYA
-268 LKKKYENLDDEE
+268 LKEQYNNLDDEE
-280 VMALLIAWNNR
+280 AMALLIAWNNR

-311 FLTTENFKDFNALNT
+311 FLTTENFEGFNDLNT

-368 HEIRLLENK
+368 YEIRFLKNK

-386 LKKHENYQEKKELPL
+386 LKKHEEYQKQKDWTL
-401 LKYLFE
+401 LEYLFA
-407 FLRLYKFTTT
+407 FLSRYKFTTT
-417 PKDIKDNTDTSES
+417 PEDIKNHTDTSES
-430 RLINPSV
+430 VLINPSV

-471 VLDKFNAIY
+471 VLDKFNQTYNIE
-480 QWDCENLKALREK
+480 CEKLTELKNYLQNSYKENKR
-493 IDRNFSNEKAKEYL
+493 KEYL

-547 RHELRLENDEIII
+547 RHDLRLENDEIII
-560 HHAQTGEIFNYKKPH
+560 HTPEDKVFKYTIPH

-627 IFEKGKNTNNLE
+627 IFEEGKNTNNLE

-649 CANSLVSRFALK
+649 CANSLISRFALK

-818 RYVLTSYKDLQDEN
+818 LYVLTSYKDLQDEN

-846 EVLNDEGDFLGFDC
+846 EVLDDEGDFLGFDC
-860 IIGNPPYIRQEH
+860 IIGNPPYIRQEQ
-872 IKDLKPLLQKQYQ
+872 IKDLKPLLEKQYK

-892 DIYTYFFALAYHLL
+892 DIYTYFFALSYHLL

-931 LLLKKT
+931 WLLKKT
-937 TLVSYMELNALK
+937 TIVSYMELNALK

-956 DTSIMSFI
+956 DTSIMNFI
-964 KQTPPKESDFEY
+964 KQTPPKESEFKY

-985 DLKSTPHLPMK
+985 DLESTPSLLMK

-1015 RDKIESV
+1015 RDKIENV

-1041 NEAFIIPTEKRE
+1041 NEAFIIPTEKRD
-1053 EILKNCDDAQKDER
+1053 EILKNCDDAQKDEK
-1067 GMSERERTKELIKP
+1067 GMSERERTIELIKP

-1093 EWADLWVIIAKF
+1093 EWAGEWVIATFPSLKLDIDDYPSLKTYLSQFRPRIDQSGEKGCRKKTSNQWFETQDTIAYH
-1105 GSHEFLEVEYPTIY
+1105 G
-1119 NHLLQYKDQLEQR
+1119 
-1132 GQCRYSRGPQN
+1132 
-1143 SNKPYPGQ
+1143 
-1151 HHWLELDNNPKDSY
+1151 
-1165 LQDFEKEKIVYGEIV
+1165 DFEKEKIVYPCIMAK
-1180 QEPRFYLDNGECELG
+1180 EPCFVYEEKG
-1195 VFYAEATSFIL
+1195 FYAPAPANIITGDKTEIKYL
-1206 TGEHLRYLLGMLHS
+1206 TALLNS
-1220 KLITFAFKTF
+1220 KCIYFAMRKF
-1230 YAGGGLGE
+1230 YMGGGIEGE
-1238 SGYRYKKAFIE
+1238 LKTNNLEKI
-1249 RLPIPQI
+1249 PIPKI
-1256 TEKNQE
+1256 TTKNQE
-1262 LADKITDGAK
+1262 LADKITDCAER
-1272 QILAL
+1272 ILKS

-1306 EIKTIENGQ
+1306 EIKTIEDGQ

>member
-1 MICFTRIPLKDFI
+1 MIKFAHTPLKDFI
-14 KKHNP
+14 KKYNP

-25 TIENFEKEINNLLEN
+25 TIEKFEKEINSLLEN
-40 APKQDD
+40 APRQDD

-52 EINKFLKNTY
+52 EINKFLENTY

-67 TYKKV
+67 TNKKV
-72 DSAIYVDG
+72 DSAIYVDK
-80 EVRVLIEVKALNN
+80 EAWVLIEVKALDNKI
-93 RNEFPKNREN
+93 EFPKDREN
-103 PISKAFCQMVLYFLE
+103 PLSKAFCQMVFYFLE
-118 EIEKEK
+118 EIEN
-124 NNSLKHTIICNAH
+124 NNSLKHAIICNAH

-142 DCKDLLF
+142 DCKDFCTLF
-149 LKEDK
+149 QNDK
-154 RIKDFYKK
+154 KIKKLHK
-162 CAKKEG
+162 NCAKKEG
-168 TDSSKPKFYKDLEQY
+168 TNPSTKRFYSDLEEY
-183 LQEDFQGELRYTHFN
+183 LKKDFKGELRYTHFN
-198 LSNYDPKELPLI
+198 LSSYDPKELPLI
-210 YQVLSQ
+210 YQVLSH

-255 IKPSRTQNSLSAA
+255 IKPSRTKNSLSDA
-268 LKKKYENLDDEE
+268 LKKEYKNLDDEE

-300 LLISFKHFEKP
+300 LLISFKHFEEP
-311 FLTTENFKDFNALNT
+311 FLTIENFEDFNALNT

-333 KKNSERSLNKEDKIL
+333 KKNNERSLEKEDKISG
-348 EKIPYLNSSLFDQ
+348 KIPYLNSSLFDK
-361 TPLELKG
+361 TPLESNG
-368 HEIRLLENK
+368 HEIKLLNSK
-377 KLELYQNSV
+377 PLEIHPKSV
-386 LKKHENYQEKKELPL
+386 LKKDEKYPKEKALPL
-401 LKYLFE
+401 LEYLFE
-407 FLRLYKFTTT
+407 FLHFYKFTTT
-417 PKDIKDNTDTSES
+417 PEDIKDNKDTSES

-471 VLDKFNAIY
+471 VLDKFNATY
-480 QWDCENLKALREK
+480 QWDCKDLRTLREK
-493 IDRNFSNEKAKEYL
+493 IDRDFSDQKAKEYL
-507 NTLLTLRICDPAVG
+507 QLLLTLRVCDPAVG

-534 LIAYELGL
+534 WIAYELGL

-547 RHELRLENDEIII
+547 RHSLRLENDEIII
-560 HHAQTGEIFNYKKPH
+560 HYTQNGEIFNYTKAH
-575 SENDPHHQI
+575 NENDPHHHI

-590 LKKDIIENCLFGVDI
+590 LKKSIIENCLFGVDI

-627 IFEKGKNTNNLE
+627 IFEKGKNTNALE

-649 CANSLVSRFALK
+649 CANSLISRFNLNDDLK
-661 DKALLKT
+661 KIPNIKQ
-668 EKNKNLEYYIAEY
+668 KIQEY
-681 KELVKI
+681 KDLVAQ
-687 YKDPKI
+687 YKDPNPLYPLNKQDLINKI
-693 LESLTRPIK
+693 QDLKNTFSLTLK
-702 DSNAVR
+702 DPKTKA
-708 KYAKERLYQELAQ
+708 ELE
-721 NPNKDFKKALNDRIE
+721 KAIE
-736 KIKEAFKLTLEPPQK
+736 KHIKNYNFFTLDDKSLLDGLNYFIPNLFGTLKLSPKEEEEAFAS
-751 ELKFKKFLK
+751 
-760 EHLELYG
+760 YG
-767 KSILEEAND
+767 RIR
-776 NGLELEALALEKKMA
+776 ALRK
-791 HEGLFHDYTPYPKL
+791 KL
-805 DKTDKVV
+805 DDALS
-812 GLEHFN
+812 GRE
-818 RYVLTSYKDLQDEN
+818 YQ
-832 ERYANALEWRFEFP
+832 NAFEWRFEFP
-846 EVLNDEGDFLGFDC
+846 EVLDDEGDFLGFDC

-872 IKDLKPLLQKQYQ
+872 IKDLKPLLEKQYQ
-885 DFYNSTA
+885 DFYNSSS
-892 DIYTYFFALAYHLL
+892 DIYTYFFALSYHLL

-918 KYARAK
+918 KYARSQ

-949 VFESAAV
+949 VFESATV
-956 DTSIMSFI
+956 DTSIIHFI
-964 KQTPPKESDFEY
+964 KQPPLKENSFKY
-976 YEPTPNDKD
+976 YEPTPNDKN
-985 DLKSTPHLPMK
+985 DLKNTPSFLMR

-1003 SFIFANATLLDL
+1003 SFIFADATLLDL

-1030 IQINYGIKTGA
+1030 IQIYRGILTGA
-1041 NEAFIIPTEKRE
+1041 NEAFIIPTEKRD
-1053 EILKNCDDAQKDER
+1053 EILNACKTQEER
-1067 GMSERERTKELIKP
+1067 KHTETLIKP

-1093 EWADLWVIIAKF
+1093 EWAHLWVINTHNGYTSNLKSKIPPIDIEKYPAIKTHLNSHWDTIATRSDQ
-1105 GSHEFLEVEYPTIY
+1105 GDTPYHLRNCAYLE
-1119 NHLLQYKDQLEQR
+1119 
-1132 GQCRYSRGPQN
+1132 
-1143 SNKPYPGQ
+1143 
-1151 HHWLELDNNPKDSY
+1151 
-1165 LQDFEKEKIVYGEIV
+1165 DFEKEKIVYGEIV

-1195 VFYAEATSFIL
+1195 YFYAEATSFIL

-1256 TEKNQE
+1256 THKNQE

-1277 KAKDPKAN
+1277 KEKDPKAN
-1285 TQGLEK
+1285 TQKLEK
-1291 EIDALVYQLYHLTDE
+1291 EIDALVYQLYNLTDE
-1306 EIKTIENGQ
+1306 EIKTIEEGQEIKSD

>member
-1 MICFTRIPLKDFI
+1 MMSFARIPLKDFI

-19 QEPKKE
+19 QTPTKE
-25 TIENFEKEINNLLEN
+25 TIEDFEKEINSLLEN
-40 APKQDD
+40 APRQDD

-52 EINKFLKNTY
+52 EINKFFLKTY

-67 TYKKV
+67 TSKKV

-80 EVRVLIEVKALNN
+80 KAWVLIEVKALNKKT
-93 RNEFPKNREN
+93 EFPKNREN
-103 PISKAFCQMVLYFLE
+103 PLSKAFCQMVLYFLE

-142 DCKDLLF
+142 DCKDLLS

-154 RIKDFYKK
+154 RIKKFYKNY
-162 CAKKEG
+162 AKKEG

-183 LQEDFQGELRYTHFN
+183 LQEDFKGELPYTYFN
-198 LSNYDPKELPLI
+198 LNDDFKELPLI

-216 EVLLKQRKTLDA
+216 EVLLKQKRTLDA

-243 GLEEQNDKGKIL
+243 GLEEQNEKGKIL
-255 IKPSRTQNSLSAA
+255 IKPSRTQNSLSDA
-268 LKKKYENLDDEE
+268 LKEKYKNLDDEE

-300 LLISFKHFEKP
+300 LLISFKHFENP
-311 FLTTENFKDFNALNT
+311 FLTTENFKTFNALNT

-333 KKNSERSLNKEDKIL
+333 KKNNECLPEIKQDKIL
-348 EKIPYLNSSLFDQ
+348 EKIPYLNSSLFDK

-368 HEIRLLENK
+368 YEIKLLDNK
-377 KLELYQNSV
+377 KLEIYKNSV
-386 LKKHENYQEKKELPL
+386 LKKHEDYQKREDLPL
-401 LKYLFE
+401 LEYFFA

-417 PKDIKDNTDTSES
+417 PKDIKDNTDTSENC
-430 RLINPSV
+430 LINPSV

-471 VLDKFNAIY
+471 VRDKFNAIY
-480 QWDCENLKALREK
+480 QWDCENLKALRGK

-534 LIAYELGL
+534 WIAYKLGL

-560 HHAQTGEIFNYKKPH
+560 HTPEDKVFKYTIPH

-627 IFEKGKNTNNLE
+627 IFEEGKNTNNLE

-649 CANSLVSRFALK
+649 CANSLISRFNLNDDLK
-661 DKALLKT
+661 KIPNIKQ
-668 EKNKNLEYYIAEY
+668 KIQEY
-681 KELVKI
+681 KDLVAQ
-687 YKDPKI
+687 YKDPNPLYPLNKADLINKI
-693 LESLTRPIK
+693 QDLKNTFSLTLK
-702 DSNAVR
+702 DPKTKA
-708 KYAKERLYQELAQ
+708 ELE
-721 NPNKDFKKALNDRIE
+721 KAIE
-736 KIKEAFKLTLEPPQK
+736 KHIKKYNFFALDDKSLLDGLNYFIPSLFGTLKLSPKEEEEAFAS
-751 ELKFKKFLK
+751 
-760 EHLELYG
+760 YG
-767 KSILEEAND
+767 RIR
-776 NGLELEALALEKKMA
+776 ALRK
-791 HEGLFHDYTPYPKL
+791 KL
-805 DKTDKVV
+805 DDALS
-812 GLEHFN
+812 GREYH
-818 RYVLTSYKDLQDEN
+818 
-832 ERYANALEWRFEFP
+832 NAFEWRFEFP
-846 EVLNDEGDFLGFDC
+846 EVLDDEGDFLGFDC

-892 DIYTYFFALAYHLL
+892 DIYTYFFALSYHLL
-906 KEKGFNAFITSN
+906 KEKGFSAFITSN
-918 KYARAK
+918 KYARAQ

-949 VFESAAV
+949 VFESATV
-956 DTSIMSFI
+956 DTSIIHFI
-964 KQTPPKESDFEY
+964 KQTPPKESEFNY
-976 YEPTPNDKD
+976 YEPTENDKEN
-985 DLKSTPHLPMK
+985 LKNTPSLLMR

-1015 RDKIESV
+1015 RNKIESV
-1022 GTPLKDWD
+1022 GTPLKDWG

-1041 NEAFIIPTEKRE
+1041 NEAFIIPTEKRD
-1053 EILKNCDDAQKDER
+1053 EILNACKTQE
-1067 GMSERERTKELIKP
+1067 ERERTEALIKP

-1093 EWADLWVIIAKF
+1093 EWARLWVINTHNGYTSALKSKIPPIDIEKYPAIKAHLDAHLDTIATRCDQ
-1105 GSHEFLEVEYPTIY
+1105 GDTPYHLRNCAYLE
-1119 NHLLQYKDQLEQR
+1119 
-1132 GQCRYSRGPQN
+1132 
-1143 SNKPYPGQ
+1143 
-1151 HHWLELDNNPKDSY
+1151 
-1165 LQDFEKEKIVYGEIV
+1165 DFEKEKIVYGEIV

-1195 VFYAEATSFIL
+1195 YFYAEATSFIL

-1249 RLPIPQI
+1249 RLPIPKI

-1262 LADKITDGAK
+1262 LARKITDCAER
-1272 QILAL
+1272 IL
-1277 KAKDPKAN
+1277 KSKEKDPKAN

-1306 EIKTIENGQ
+1306 EIKIIENGQ

>member
-1 MICFTRIPLKDFI
+1 MICFTHISLKDFI

-19 QEPKKE
+19 QTPTTE
-25 TIENFEKEINNLLEN
+25 TIENFEKEINSLLEN
-40 APKQDD
+40 APRQDD

-52 EINKFLKNTY
+52 EINKFLKNAY
-62 GYDCN
+62 GYNCN
-67 TYKKV
+67 TNKKV

-80 EVRVLIEVKALNN
+80 EVQVLIEVKALNKKT
-93 RNEFPKNREN
+93 EFPKNREN
-103 PISKAFCQMVLYFLE
+103 PLSKAFCQMVLYFLE
-118 EIEKEK
+118 EIEN
-124 NNSLKHTIICNAH
+124 NNSLKHAIICNAH

-154 RIKDFYKK
+154 RIKKFYNNY
-162 CAKKEG
+162 AKKEG
-168 TDSSKPKFYKDLEQY
+168 TDSSKPKFYQDLEQY
-183 LQEDFQGELRYTHFN
+183 LREDFQGELRYTYFN
-198 LSNYDPKELPLI
+198 LSDDFKELSLI

-243 GLEEQNDKGKIL
+243 GLEEQNEKGKTL
-255 IKPSRTQNSLSAA
+255 IKPSRTENSLSAA
-268 LKKKYENLDDEE
+268 LKYSYTNLDDEE

-311 FLTTENFKDFNALNT
+311 FLTTENFNDFNALNT

-333 KKNSERSLNKEDKIL
+333 KKNSERLKEIKEDKIL
-348 EKIPYLNSSLFDQ
+348 GKIPYLNSSLFDK

-368 HEIRLLENK
+368 YEIKWLDNERLEIYPK
-377 KLELYQNSV
+377 SV
-386 LKKHENYQEKKELPL
+386 LKKHENYQKDKALPL

-451 SFYTPS
+451 SFYTTS

-471 VLDKFNAIY
+471 VLDKFNQTYNIE
-480 QWDCENLKALREK
+480 CENLTELRNYFKDNYSYKEGK
-493 IDRNFSNEKAKEYL
+493 RKEYL

-534 LIAYELGL
+534 RIAYELGL

-560 HHAQTGEIFNYKKPH
+560 HTPEDKIFNYKKPH
-575 SENDPHHQI
+575 SENDPHHHI

-590 LKKDIIENCLFGVDI
+590 LKKSIIENCLFGVDI

-627 IFEKGKNTNNLE
+627 IFEKGKNTNNFE

-649 CANSLVSRFALK
+649 CANSLISRFSLHDDLK
-661 DKALLKT
+661 KIPNIK
-668 EKNKNLEYYIAEY
+668 KKIQEY
-681 KELVKI
+681 KDLVAQ
-687 YKDPKI
+687 YKDPNPPSLINKADLINKI
-693 LESLTRPIK
+693 QDLKTTFSLTLK
-702 DSNAVR
+702 DPKTKA
-708 KYAKERLYQELAQ
+708 ELE
-721 NPNKDFKKALNDRIE
+721 KAIE
-736 KIKEAFKLTLEPPQK
+736 KHIKKYNDFALDDKSLLDGLNYFIPSLFGTLKLSPKEEEEAFAS
-751 ELKFKKFLK
+751 
-760 EHLELYG
+760 YG
-767 KSILEEAND
+767 CIR
-776 NGLELEALALEKKMA
+776 ALRK
-791 HEGLFHDYTPYPKL
+791 KL
-805 DKTDKVV
+805 DDALS
-812 GLEHFN
+812 GRE
-818 RYVLTSYKDLQDEN
+818 YQ
-832 ERYANALEWRFEFP
+832 NAFEWRFEFP
-846 EVLNDEGDFLGFDC
+846 EVLDDEGDFLGFDC
-860 IIGNPPYIRQEH
+860 IIGNPPYIRQEQ
-872 IKDLKPLLQKQYQ
+872 IKDLKPLLEKQYQ

-892 DIYTYFFALAYHLL
+892 DIYTYFFALSYHLL

-918 KYARAK
+918 KYVRAK

-931 LLLKKT
+931 WLLKKT
-937 TLVSYMELNALK
+937 TIVSYMELNALK
-949 VFESAAV
+949 VFESATV

-964 KQTPPKESDFEY
+964 KQTPPKESEFKY

-1022 GTPLKDWD
+1022 GTPLKDWG

-1041 NEAFIIPTEKRE
+1041 NEAFIITTEKRE
-1053 EILKNCDDAQKDER
+1053 EILNACKTQEER
-1067 GMSERERTKELIKP
+1067 KRTEALIKP

-1093 EWADLWVIIAKF
+1093 EWADLWVINTHNGYTSALKSKITPIDIAKYPATKAHLDAHYDTIATRCDQ
-1105 GSHEFLEVEYPTIY
+1105 GDTPYNLRNCAYLE
-1119 NHLLQYKDQLEQR
+1119 
-1132 GQCRYSRGPQN
+1132 
-1143 SNKPYPGQ
+1143 
-1151 HHWLELDNNPKDSY
+1151 
-1165 LQDFEKEKIVYGEIV
+1165 DFEKEKIVYGEIV
-1180 QEPRFYLDNGECELG
+1180 QEPRFYLDNGECGLG
-1195 VFYAEATSFIL
+1195 YFYAEATSFIL
-1206 TGEHLRYLLGMLHS
+1206 TGEHLNYLLGMLHS

-1262 LADKITDGAK
+1262 LADKITDCAER
-1272 QILAL
+1272 IL
-1277 KAKDPKAN
+1277 KSKEKDPKAN
-1285 TQGLEK
+1285 TQRLEK
-1291 EIDALVYQLYHLTDE
+1291 EIDALVYQLYNLTDE
-1306 EIKTIENGQ
+1306 EIKIIEDGQ

>member
-1 MICFTRIPLKDFI
+1 MIFTRIPLKDFI

-25 TIENFEKEINNLLEN
+25 TIENFEKEINSLLEN
-40 APKQDD
+40 AKRQDD

-62 GYDCN
+62 NHDCN
-67 TYKKV
+67 TNKKV
-72 DSAIYVDG
+72 DSAIYVG
-80 EVRVLIEVKALNN
+80 EEVWVLIEVKALNN
-93 RNEFPKNREN
+93 RNEFPKDREN
-103 PISKAFCQMVLYFLE
+103 PLSKAFCQMVFYFLK
-118 EIEKEK
+118 EIEN
-124 NNSLKHTIICNAH
+124 NNSLKHAIICNTH

-142 DCKDLLF
+142 DCRDFCALF
-149 LKEDK
+149 QNDKE
-154 RIKDFYKK
+154 IKKLHK
-162 CAKKEG
+162 NCAKKEG
-168 TDSSKPKFYKDLEQY
+168 TDHSTKRFYSDLEEY
-183 LQEDFQGELRYTHFN
+183 LKKDFKGELPYTHFN
-198 LSNYDPKELPLI
+198 LSSYDPKELPLI
-210 YQVLSQ
+210 YQVLSH

-255 IKPSRTQNSLSAA
+255 IKQSHTQNSLSTA
-268 LKKKYENLDDEE
+268 LKKEYKNLDDEE
-280 VMALLIAWNNR
+280 VMELLIAWNNR

-300 LLISFKHFEKP
+300 LLNSFEHLKS
-311 FLTTENFKDFNALNT
+311 FLTTENFKTFNALNT

-333 KKNSERSLNKEDKIL
+333 KKNSERLKEIKENKIL
-348 EKIPYLNSSLFDQ
+348 EKIPYLNSSLFDK

-368 HEIRLLENK
+368 YEIKLLDNK
-377 KLELYQNSV
+377 KLEIYKNSV
-386 LKKHENYQEKKELPL
+386 LKKHEEYQKQKDLPL
-401 LKYLFE
+401 LEYFFA

-471 VLDKFNAIY
+471 VRDKFNAIY
-480 QWDCENLKALREK
+480 QWDCKDLEALREK

-507 NTLLTLRICDPAVG
+507 QLLLTLRICDPAVG

-534 LIAYELGL
+534 WIAYKLGL
-542 IASLY
+542 IASLHRY
-547 RHELRLENDEIII
+547 SLTLENDEIII
-560 HHAQTGEIFNYKKPH
+560 HYTPTGEIFNYKKPD

-590 LKKDIIENCLFGVDI
+590 LKKSIIENCLFGVDI

-627 IFEKGKNTNNLE
+627 IFEEGKNTNNLE

-649 CANSLVSRFALK
+649 CANSLISRFALK

-693 LESLTRPIK
+693 LETLTHPIK

-736 KIKEAFKLTLEPPQK
+736 KIKEAFKLTLEPPPK

-832 ERYANALEWRFEFP
+832 ERYANAFEWRFEFP
-846 EVLNDEGDFLGFDC
+846 EVLDDEGNFLGFDC

-872 IKDLKPLLQKQYQ
+872 IKDLKPLLEKQYQ

-892 DIYTYFFALAYHLL
+892 DIYTYFFALAFNLL
-906 KEKGFNAFITSN
+906 KEKGFSAFITSN

-949 VFESAAV
+949 VFESATV
-956 DTSIMSFI
+956 DTSIIHFI
-964 KQTPPKESDFEY
+964 KQSPLKESVFKY

-985 DLKSTPHLPMK
+985 DLKNTPSLLMK

-1003 SFIFANATLLDL
+1003 SFIFADTTLLDL

-1022 GTPLKDWD
+1022 GTPLKDWG
-1030 IQINYGIKTGA
+1030 IQIYRGILTGA
-1041 NEAFIIPTEKRE
+1041 NEAFIITTEKRDA
-1053 EILKNCDDAQKDER
+1053 ILNACKTQE
-1067 GMSERERTKELIKP
+1067 ERERTERLIKP

-1093 EWADLWVIIAKF
+1093 EWADLWVINTHNGYTSNLKSKIPPIDIEKYPATKAHLDAHYDTIATRCDQ
-1105 GSHEFLEVEYPTIY
+1105 GDTPYHLRNCAYLE
-1119 NHLLQYKDQLEQR
+1119 
-1132 GQCRYSRGPQN
+1132 
-1143 SNKPYPGQ
+1143 
-1151 HHWLELDNNPKDSY
+1151 
-1165 LQDFEKEKIVYGEIV
+1165 DFEKEKIVYGEIV

-1262 LADKITDGAK
+1262 LADKIIALVDK
-1272 QILAL
+1272 ILAL
-1277 KAKDPKAN
+1277 KEKDPKAN
-1285 TQGLEK
+1285 TQRLEK

>member
-1 MICFTRIPLKDFI
+1 MIRFTRILLKDFI
-14 KKHNP
+14 KKYNP
-19 QEPKKE
+19 PTPTKE
-25 TIENFEKEINNLLEN
+25 TIENFEKEINSLLEN
-40 APKQDD
+40 APRQDD

-52 EINKFLKNTY
+52 EINKFLKNAY

-67 TYKKV
+67 TSKKV
-72 DSAIYVDG
+72 DSAIYVDK

-93 RNEFPKNREN
+93 KTEFPKNREN
-103 PISKAFCQMVLYFLE
+103 PLSKAFCQMVFYFLE
-118 EIEKEK
+118 EIEN
-124 NNSLKHTIICNAH
+124 NNSLKHAIICNAH

-154 RIKDFYKK
+154 RIKKFYKNY
-162 CAKKEG
+162 AQKEG
-168 TDSSKPKFYKDLEQY
+168 TDSSKPKFYKDLEQF
-183 LQEDFQGELRYTHFN
+183 LQEDFQGELRYTYFN
-198 LSNYDPKELPLI
+198 LSDDFKELPLI

-216 EVLLKQRKTLDA
+216 EVLLKQKKTIDA

-243 GLEEQNDKGKIL
+243 GLEEQNEKGKIL

-268 LKKKYENLDDEE
+268 LKEKYKNLDDEE

-300 LLISFKHFEKP
+300 LLISFKHFENP
-311 FLTTENFKDFNALNT
+311 FLTTENFKDFNALND

-333 KKNSERSLNKEDKIL
+333 KKNSERLPEIKEDKIL
-348 EKIPYLNSSLFDQ
+348 EKIPYLNSSLFDK

-368 HEIRLLENK
+368 HEIKLLENK
-377 KLELYQNSV
+377 KLEIYKNSV
-386 LKKHENYQEKKELPL
+386 LKKHEEYQKQKDLPL
-401 LKYLFE
+401 LKYLFA

-417 PKDIKDNTDTSES
+417 PKDIKDNTNTSES
-430 RLINPSV
+430 CLINPSV

-480 QWDCENLKALREK
+480 QWDCENLKALRGK

-507 NTLLTLRICDPAVG
+507 QLLLTLRICDPAVG

-534 LIAYELGL
+534 WIAYELGL

-547 RHELRLENDEIII
+547 RHDLRLENDEIII
-560 HHAQTGEIFNYKKPH
+560 HTPEDKVFKYTIPH

-627 IFEKGKNTNNLE
+627 IFEEGKNTNNLE

-776 NGLELEALALEKKMA
+776 NSLELEALALEKKMA

-846 EVLNDEGDFLGFDC
+846 EVLDDEGNFLGFDC

-872 IKDLKPLLQKQYQ
+872 IKDLKPLLEKQYQ
-885 DFYNSTA
+885 DFYNSSS

-949 VFESAAV
+949 VFESATV
-956 DTSIMSFI
+956 DTSIIHFI
-964 KQTPPKESDFEY
+964 KQPPPKESDFKY
-976 YEPTPNDKD
+976 YEPTPNDKEN
-985 DLKSTPHLPMK
+985 LKSTPSFLMK

-1015 RDKIESV
+1015 RDKMESV
-1022 GTPLKDWD
+1022 GTPLKDWG

-1041 NEAFIIPTEKRE
+1041 NEAFIIPTEKRDA
-1053 EILKNCDDAQKDER
+1053 ILKNCDDVQKDER
-1067 GMSERERTKELIKP
+1067 GMSERERTIELIKP

-1093 EWADLWVIIAKF
+1093 EWAHLWVINTHNGYTSALKSKIPPIDIEK
-1105 GSHEFLEVEYPTIY
+1105 YPAIKA
-1119 NHLLQYKDQLEQR
+1119 HL
-1132 GQCRYSRGPQN
+1132 
-1143 SNKPYPGQ
+1143 
-1151 HHWLELDNNPKDSY
+1151 DSY
-1165 LQDFEKEKIVYGEIV
+1165 WDTIATRCDQGNTPYHLRNCAYLEDFEKEKIVYGEIV

-1195 VFYAEATSFIL
+1195 YFYAEATSFIL

-1262 LADKITDGAK
+1262 LADKIIVLVDK
-1272 QILAL
+1272 ILQA

-1285 TQGLEK
+1285 TQELEK

-1306 EIKTIENGQ
+1306 EIKIIEDRQ

>member
-1 MICFTRIPLKDFI
+1 MIRFARISLKDFI
-14 KKHNP
+14 KKYNP

-25 TIENFEKEINNLLEN
+25 TIENFEKEINSLLEN
-40 APKQDD
+40 AKRQDD

-52 EINKFLKNTY
+52 EINKFLKNA
-62 GYDCN
+62 YDYNCN
-67 TYKKV
+67 TRKKV

-80 EVRVLIEVKALNN
+80 EVRVLIEVKALDNKT
-93 RNEFPKNREN
+93 EFPKNREN
-103 PISKAFCQMVLYFLE
+103 PLSKAFCQMVLYFLE

-124 NNSLKHTIICNAH
+124 NNSLKHAIICNAH

-149 LKEDK
+149 LQEDK
-154 RIKDFYKK
+154 RIKKLYKN
-162 CAKKEG
+162 CDQKEG

-183 LQEDFQGELRYTHFN
+183 LQRDFQGELRYTHFN
-198 LSNYDPKELPLI
+198 LSDDFKELPLI
-210 YQVLSQ
+210 HQVLSQ

-255 IKPSRTQNSLSAA
+255 IKQSRTKNSLSAT
-268 LKKKYENLDDEE
+268 LKEQYTDLDDEE

-300 LLISFKHFEKP
+300 LLISFEHFKEP
-311 FLTTENFKDFNALNT
+311 FLTKENFKDFNALNT

-333 KKNSERSLNKEDKIL
+333 KKNSERLKEIKEDKIL
-348 EKIPYLNSSLFDQ
+348 RKIPYLNSSLFDK

-368 HEIRLLENK
+368 HEIKSLNNK
-377 KLELYQNSV
+377 PLKIYPKSV
-386 LKKHENYQEKKELPL
+386 LKKHEDYQKDKPLPL
-401 LKYLFE
+401 LEYFFE

-480 QWDCENLKALREK
+480 QWGCKDLEALKGK

-507 NTLLTLRICDPAVG
+507 QLLLTLRVCDPAVG
-521 SGHFLVSALNEMV
+521 SGHFLVSVLNEMV

-560 HHAQTGEIFNYKKPH
+560 HTPEDKIFNYTIPH
-575 SENDPHHQI
+575 SENDPHHHI

-590 LKKDIIENCLFGVDI
+590 LKKSIIENCLFGVDI

-627 IFEKGKNTNNLE
+627 IFEEGKNTNNLE

-649 CANSLVSRFALK
+649 CANSLISRFNLNDDLK
-661 DKALLKT
+661 KIPNIK
-668 EKNKNLEYYIAEY
+668 KKIQEY
-681 KELVKI
+681 KDLVAQ
-687 YKDPKI
+687 YKDPNPLYPLNKQDLINKI
-693 LESLTRPIK
+693 QDLKNTFSLTLK
-702 DSNAVR
+702 DPKTKA
-708 KYAKERLYQELAQ
+708 ELE
-721 NPNKDFKKALNDRIE
+721 KAIE
-736 KIKEAFKLTLEPPQK
+736 KHIKKYNFFALDDKSLLDGLDYFIPSLFGTLKLSPKEEEEAFAS
-751 ELKFKKFLK
+751 
-760 EHLELYG
+760 YG
-767 KSILEEAND
+767 RIR
-776 NGLELEALALEKKMA
+776 ALRK
-791 HEGLFHDYTPYPKL
+791 KL
-805 DKTDKVV
+805 DDALS
-812 GLEHFN
+812 GREYH
-818 RYVLTSYKDLQDEN
+818 
-832 ERYANALEWRFEFP
+832 NAFEWRFEFP
-846 EVLNDEGDFLGFDC
+846 EVLDDEGDFLGFDC

-872 IKDLKPLLQKQYQ
+872 IKDLKPLLQKQYH

-906 KEKGFNAFITSN
+906 KEKGFSAFITSN

-931 LLLKKT
+931 WLLKKT
-937 TLVSYMELNALK
+937 TIVSYMELNALK

-964 KQTPPKESDFEY
+964 KQTPPKESDFKY
-976 YEPTPNDKD
+976 YEPTENDKEN
-985 DLKSTPHLPMK
+985 LKSTPSLLMK

-1030 IQINYGIKTGA
+1030 IQIYRGILTGA
-1041 NEAFIIPTEKRE
+1041 NEAFIITTEKRDA
-1053 EILKNCDDAQKDER
+1053 ILNACKTQE
-1067 GMSERERTKELIKP
+1067 ERECTERLIKP

-1093 EWADLWVIIAKF
+1093 EWAHLWVINTHNGYTSALKSKIPPIDIEKYPATKVHLDAHYDTIATRCDQ
-1105 GSHEFLEVEYPTIY
+1105 GDTPYHLRNCAYLE
-1119 NHLLQYKDQLEQR
+1119 
-1132 GQCRYSRGPQN
+1132 
-1143 SNKPYPGQ
+1143 
-1151 HHWLELDNNPKDSY
+1151 
-1165 LQDFEKEKIVYGEIV
+1165 DFEKEKIVYPCIMAK
-1180 QEPRFYLDNGECELG
+1180 EPCFVYEEKG
-1195 VFYAEATSFIL
+1195 FYAPAPANII
-1206 TGEHLRYLLGMLHS
+1206 TGDKIEIKYITALLNS
-1220 KLITFAFKTF
+1220 KCIYFAMRKF
-1230 YAGGGLGE
+1230 YMGGGIEGE
-1238 SGYRYKKAFIE
+1238 LKTNNLEKI
-1249 RLPIPQI
+1249 PIPKI
-1256 TEKNQE
+1256 TPQNQE

-1277 KAKDPKAN
+1277 KEKDPKAN
-1285 TQGLEK
+1285 TQKLEK

-1306 EIKTIENGQ
+1306 EIKIIEDGQ

>member
-1 MICFTRIPLKDFI
+1 MIRFTHIPLKDFI
-14 KKHNP
+14 KKYNP
-19 QEPKKE
+19 QTPTTE
-25 TIENFEKEINNLLEN
+25 TIEKFEKEINSLLEN
-40 APKQDD
+40 APRQDD

-52 EINKFLKNTY
+52 EINSFLKNTY
-62 GYDCN
+62 GYRCN
-67 TYKKV
+67 TNKKV
-72 DSAIYVDG
+72 DSAIYVD
-80 EVRVLIEVKALNN
+80 EEIQVLIEVKALNKKT
-93 RNEFPKNREN
+93 EFPKNREN
-103 PISKAFCQMVLYFLE
+103 PLSKAFCQMVLYFLE

-142 DCKDLLF
+142 DCRDFCTLF
-149 LKEDK
+149 QNDK
-154 RIKDFYKK
+154 RITDFYKY

-168 TDSSKPKFYKDLEQY
+168 TDPKTKKFYSDLEEY
-183 LQEDFQGELRYTHFN
+183 LKKDFEGELRYTHFN
-198 LSNYDPKELPLI
+198 LSSYDLKELPLI

-216 EVLLKQRKTLDA
+216 EVLLKQKKTLDA

-255 IKPSRTQNSLSAA
+255 IKQSRTQNSLSYA
-268 LKKKYENLDDEE
+268 LKEQYKNLNDEE

-300 LLISFKHFEKP
+300 LLISFNHFNHSKKS
-311 FLTTENFKDFNALNT
+311 FLTIENFNDFNALNT

-333 KKNSERSLNKEDKIL
+333 KKNSERLPEIKEDKIL
-348 EKIPYLNSSLFDQ
+348 EKIPYLNSSLFDK

-368 HEIRLLENK
+368 YEIKLLDNK
-377 KLELYQNSV
+377 KLEIYKNSV
-386 LKKHENYQEKKELPL
+386 LKKHEDYQKDKPLPL
-401 LKYLFE
+401 LEYFFK

-417 PKDIKDNTDTSES
+417 PKDIKDNTNTSES

-457 FITSYMCKESITPI
+457 FITSYICKESITPI
-471 VLDKFNAIY
+471 VLDKFNQTYNIE
-480 QWDCENLKALREK
+480 CENLTELRNYFKNSYKENK
-493 IDRNFSNEKAKEYL
+493 RKEYL
-507 NTLLTLRICDPAVG
+507 NTLLTLRVCDPAVG

-542 IASLY
+542 ITSLY
-547 RHELRLENDEIII
+547 ACDLRLENDEIII
-560 HHAQTGEIFNYKKPH
+560 HTPKNEVFKYTIPH

-627 IFEKGKNTNNLE
+627 IFEEGKNTNALE

-649 CANSLVSRFALK
+649 CGNSLISRFALK

-721 NPNKDFKKALNDRIE
+721 NPNKDFKKALNDKIE

-846 EVLNDEGDFLGFDC
+846 EVLDDEGNFLGFDC

-872 IKDLKPLLQKQYQ
+872 IKDLKPLLEKQYH
-885 DFYNSTA
+885 DFYNSSS
-892 DIYTYFFALAYHLL
+892 DIYTYFFALAFNLL

-924 YGAKLRE
+924 YGVKLRE

-956 DTSIMSFI
+956 DTSIMNFI
-964 KQTPPKESDFEY
+964 KQTPPKESDFKY

-985 DLKSTPHLPMK
+985 DLKSTPSLSMK

-1003 SFIFANATLLDL
+1003 SFIFANTTLLDL
-1015 RDKIESV
+1015 KDKMESI
-1022 GTPLKDWD
+1022 GTPLKDWN
-1030 IQINYGIKTGA
+1030 IQIYRGILTGC
-1041 NEAFIIPTEKRE
+1041 NEAFIIPTEKRD
-1053 EILKNCDDAQKDER
+1053 EILKNCDDTQKDER

-1093 EWADLWVIIAKF
+1093 EWAHLWVINTHNGYTSALKSKIPPIDIEKYPATKAHLDSHWDTIATRCDQ
-1105 GSHEFLEVEYPTIY
+1105 GDTPYNLRNCAYLE
-1119 NHLLQYKDQLEQR
+1119 
-1132 GQCRYSRGPQN
+1132 
-1143 SNKPYPGQ
+1143 
-1151 HHWLELDNNPKDSY
+1151 
-1165 LQDFEKEKIVYGEIV
+1165 DFEKEKIVYGEIV
-1180 QEPRFYLDNGECELG
+1180 QEPRFYLDNGECGLG
-1195 VFYAEATSFIL
+1195 YFYAEATSFIL

-1249 RLPIPQI
+1249 RLPIPKI
-1256 TEKNQE
+1256 THKNQE
-1262 LADKITDGAK
+1262 LARKITDCAK

>member
-1 MICFTRIPLKDFI
+1 MMNFARIPLKDFI
-14 KKHNP
+14 KKYNP
-19 QEPKKE
+19 PTPTKE
-25 TIENFEKEINNLLEN
+25 TIENFEKEINSLLEN
-40 APKQDD
+40 AKRQDD

-52 EINKFLKNTY
+52 EINKFLKNAY

-67 TYKKV
+67 TNKKV

-80 EVRVLIEVKALNN
+80 EVRVLIEVKALDKKT
-93 RNEFPKNREN
+93 EFPKDREN
-103 PISKAFCQMVLYFLE
+103 PLSKAFCQMVLYFLE

-124 NNSLKHTIICNAH
+124 NNSLKHAIICNAH

-154 RIKDFYKK
+154 RIKKFYENY
-162 CAKKEG
+162 AKKEG

-183 LQEDFQGELRYTHFN
+183 LQEDFKGELPYTHFN
-198 LSNYDPKELPLI
+198 LSSYDPKELPLI
-210 YQVLSQ
+210 YQVLSH

-255 IKPSRTQNSLSAA
+255 IKPSRTKNSLSGA
-268 LKKKYENLDDEE
+268 LKGSYNNLDDEE

-311 FLTTENFKDFNALNT
+311 FLTTENFKEFPALNT

-333 KKNSERSLNKEDKIL
+333 KKNSERLPEIKEDKIL
-348 EKIPYLNSSLFDQ
+348 EKIPYLNSSLFDK

-368 HEIRLLENK
+368 HEIKLLDNK
-377 KLELYQNSV
+377 KLEIYKNSV
-386 LKKHENYQEKKELPL
+386 LKKHEEYQKQKDLPL
-401 LKYLFE
+401 LEYFFK

-417 PKDIKDNTDTSES
+417 PKDIKDNQNKSES

-471 VLDKFNAIY
+471 VLDKFNTIY

-534 LIAYELGL
+534 LIAYKLGL

-547 RHELRLENDEIII
+547 RHDLKLENDEIII

-575 SENDPHHQI
+575 SENDPHHHI
-584 QKELFE
+584 QKELFN

-627 IFEKGKNTNNLE
+627 IFEEGKNTNALE

-649 CANSLVSRFALK
+649 CANSLISRFNLNDDLK
-661 DKALLKT
+661 KIPNIKQ
-668 EKNKNLEYYIAEY
+668 KIQEY
-681 KELVKI
+681 KDLVAQ
-687 YKDPKI
+687 YKDPNSLYPLNKQDLINKI
-693 LESLTRPIK
+693 QDLKNTFSLTLK
-702 DSNAVR
+702 DPKTKA
-708 KYAKERLYQELAQ
+708 ELE
-721 NPNKDFKKALNDRIE
+721 NTIE
-736 KIKEAFKLTLEPPQK
+736 KHIKKYNFFALDDKSLLDGLNYFIPSLFGTLKLSPKEEEEAFAS
-751 ELKFKKFLK
+751 
-760 EHLELYG
+760 YG
-767 KSILEEAND
+767 RIR
-776 NGLELEALALEKKMA
+776 ALRK
-791 HEGLFHDYTPYPKL
+791 KL
-805 DKTDKVV
+805 DDALS
-812 GLEHFN
+812 GRE
-818 RYVLTSYKDLQDEN
+818 YQ
-832 ERYANALEWRFEFP
+832 NAFEWRFEFP
-846 EVLNDEGDFLGFDC
+846 EVLDDEGDFLGFDC

-872 IKDLKPLLQKQYQ
+872 IKDLKPLLAKQYQ

-892 DIYTYFFALAYHLL
+892 DIYTYFFALSYHLL
-906 KEKGFNAFITSN
+906 KEKGFSAFITSN

-931 LLLKKT
+931 WLLKKT
-937 TLVSYMELNALK
+937 TIVIYMELNALK
-949 VFESAAV
+949 VFESATV
-956 DTSIMSFI
+956 DTSIIHFI
-964 KQTPPKESDFEY
+964 KQTPPKESDFNY
-976 YEPTPNDKD
+976 YEPTPNDKEN
-985 DLKSTPHLPMK
+985 LKSTPHLSMK

-1003 SFIFANATLLDL
+1003 SFIFANTTLLDL

-1022 GTPLKDWD
+1022 GIPLKDWD

-1053 EILKNCDDAQKDER
+1053 EILNACKTQE
-1067 GMSERERTKELIKP
+1067 ERECTERLIKP

-1093 EWADLWVIIAKF
+1093 EWVHLWVIFIPWHFPNTDNPKNMEENEQDF
-1105 GSHEFLEVEYPTIY
+1105 SIHYPIIY
-1119 NHLLQYKDQLEQR
+1119 AHLLSHKDKLLKRNKDETGKRYEWYCLQR
-1132 GQCRYSRGPQN
+1132 WAAN
-1143 SNKPYPGQ
+1143 
-1151 HHWLELDNNPKDSY
+1151 Y
-1165 LQDFEKEKIVYGEIV
+1165 LQEFEKEKIVYGEIV

-1195 VFYAEATSFIL
+1195 CFYAEATSFIL

-1262 LADKITDGAK
+1262 LARKITDCAER
-1272 QILAL
+1272 IL
-1277 KAKDPKAN
+1277 KSKEENPKAN

-1306 EIKTIENGQ
+1306 EIKIIEDGQ